1 MSEIALSVVIPM
13 YNEAGNIP
21 ALMQRLLATCKD
33 LAVSWEIVC
42 VNDGS
47 KDQTPQMIR
56 SYQGEH
62 PQVVLVDFVRNFGQH
77 AAVTAGFAHSRG
89 QWIITL
95 DADLQNP
102 PEEIPNLLRCFMQ
115 GHDLINTVR
124 RDRQDTW
131 FRKTASKITNKIVR
145 NLSGIKLNDFG
156 CMLRGYSREV
166 AQQVVRC
173 RENRTFIPALATLFA
188 ARPIEI
194 EVGHAER
201 AVGESKYP
209 LSKLLQLQ
217 LDLITN
223 FSVQPLRLLFLAGM
237 AFAVVGILL
246 GVILLVGRLIMDA
259 AWAAN
264 GVLTI
269 LGFLMIFLG
278 AQFFALGLVGEYVGR
293 ILQQV
298 RLREP
303 WVVGTVERP
312 GQAIEKP
319 TSRFERG

>member
-1 MSEIALSVVIPM
+1 MSDIQLSIVIPM
-13 YNEAGNIP
+13 FNEEGNIP
-21 ALMQRLLATCKD
+21 ALMTRLIAVCQPLAMT
-33 LAVSWEIVC
+33 WEVVC

-47 KDQTPQMIR
+47 KDQTATMIR
-56 SYQGEH
+56 SYQAKH
-62 PQVVLVDFVRNFGQH
+62 PQIVLVDFVRNFGQH

-89 QWIITL
+89 EWIITL

-102 PEEIPNLLRCFMQ
+102 PEEIPNMITCFEQ
-115 GHDLINTVR
+115 GYDLINTVR

-131 FRKTASKITNKIVR
+131 FRKTASKITNQLVR
-145 NLSGIKLNDFG
+145 KLSGIRLNDFG
-156 CMLRGYSREV
+156 CMLRGYSADV
-166 AQQVVRC
+166 AQQVVKC

-188 ARPIEI
+188 AKPIEI
-194 EVGHAER
+194 QVGHAER

-209 LSKLLQLQ
+209 LHKLLQLQ

-223 FSVQPLRLLFLAGM
+223 FSVQPLRLLFIAGM
-237 AFAVVGILL
+237 GFAVVGILL
-246 GVILLVGRLIMDA
+246 GLTLLIGRLLTDS

-293 ILQQV
+293 VLQQV

-303 WVVGTVERP
+303 FVVGTVERP
-312 GQAIEKP
+312 GQAVVRP
-319 TSRFERG
+319 TARFER

>member
-1 MSEIALSVVIPM
+1 MNDIKLSVVIPM
-13 YNEAGNIP
+13 YNEEGNIP
-21 ALMQRLLATCKD
+21 ALMQRLLAVCRT
-33 LAVSWEIVC
+33 LSVTWEVVC

-47 KDQTPQMIR
+47 KDRTADLIR
-56 SYQGEH
+56 AWQKDA

-89 QWIITL
+89 KWIITL

-102 PEEIPNLLRCFMQ
+102 PEEIPNLLKCFEQ

-131 FRKTASKITNKIVR
+131 FRKTGSKLTNQLVR
-145 NLSGIKLNDFG
+145 KLSGIRLNDFG
-156 CMLRGYSREV
+156 CMLRGYSAEV
-166 AQQVVRC
+166 AQQVVKC

-194 EVGHAER
+194 QVGHAGR

-237 AFAVVGILL
+237 GFAVLGFVLGFILL
-246 GVILLVGRLIMDA
+246 IGRLFIGA
-259 AWAAN
+259 EWAAN

-269 LGFLMIFLG
+269 LGFLLIFLG

-293 ILQQV
+293 VLQQV

-303 WVVGTVERP
+303 FVVGTVERP
-312 GQAIEKP
+312 GQEVVRP
-319 TSRFERG
+319 TARFER

>member
-1 MSEIALSVVIPM
+1 MSDIQLSIVIPM
-13 YNEAGNIP
+13 YNEEGNIP
-21 ALMQRLLATCKD
+21 ALMTRLIAVCQPLPLA
-33 LAVSWEIVC
+33 WEVVC

-47 KDQTPQMIR
+47 KDQTPALIR
-56 SYQGEH
+56 SYQAKH
-62 PQVVLVDFVRNFGQH
+62 PQIVLVDFVRNFGQH
-77 AAVTAGFAHSRG
+77 AAVTAGFAHARG
-89 QWIITL
+89 RWIITL

-102 PEEIPNLLRCFMQ
+102 PEEIPNLVACFEQ

-131 FRKTASKITNKIVR
+131 FRKTASKITNQLVR
-145 NLSGIKLNDFG
+145 KLSGIRLNDFG
-156 CMLRGYSREV
+156 CMLRGYSADV
-166 AQQVVRC
+166 AQQVVKC

-188 ARPIEI
+188 AKPIEI
-194 EVGHAER
+194 QVGHAER

-209 LSKLLQLQ
+209 LHKLLQLQ

-223 FSVQPLRLLFLAGM
+223 FSVQPLRLLFIAGLG
-237 AFAVVGILL
+237 FAVVGILL
-246 GVILLVGRLIMDA
+246 GMILLIGRLVMDA

-293 ILQQV
+293 VLQQV

-303 WVVGTVERP
+303 FVVGTVERP
-312 GQAIEKP
+312 GQAVVRP
-319 TSRFERG
+319 TARFER

>member
-1 MSEIALSVVIPM
+1 MSDIQLSIVIPM
-13 YNEAGNIP
+13 YNEEGNIP
-21 ALMQRLLATCKD
+21 ALMTRLLAVCQPLSLT
-33 LAVSWEIVC
+33 WEVVC

-47 KDQTPQMIR
+47 KDQTPALVR
-56 SYQGEH
+56 SYQAKN

-89 QWIITL
+89 RWIITL

-102 PEEIPNLLRCFMQ
+102 PEEIPNLVACFEQ

-131 FRKTASKITNKIVR
+131 FRKTASKFTNQLVR
-145 NLSGIKLNDFG
+145 KLSGIRLNDFG
-156 CMLRGYSREV
+156 CMLRGYSAEV
-166 AQQVVRC
+166 AQQVVKC

-188 ARPIEI
+188 AKPIEI
-194 EVGHAER
+194 QVGHAER

-209 LSKLLQLQ
+209 LHKLLQLQ

-223 FSVQPLRLLFLAGM
+223 FSVQPLRLLFIAGM
-237 AFAVVGILL
+237 GFALVGFVLGAILL
-246 GVILLVGRLIMDA
+246 IGRLFVGA
-259 AWAAN
+259 AWAAD

-269 LGFLMIFLG
+269 LGFLLIFLG

-293 ILQQV
+293 VLQQV

-303 WVVGTVERP
+303 FVVGTVERP
-312 GQAIEKP
+312 GQAVVRP
-319 TSRFERG
+319 TARFER

>member
-1 MSEIALSVVIPM
+1 MADIQLSIVIPM
-13 YNEAGNIP
+13 YNEEGNIP
-21 ALMQRLLATCKD
+21 ALMTRLLATCRQ
-33 LAVSWEIVC
+33 LSVTWEVVC

-47 KDQTPQMIR
+47 KDKTVQLVR
-56 SYQGEH
+56 SYQADA

-89 QWIITL
+89 KWIITL

-102 PEEIPNLLRCFMQ
+102 PEEIPNLLKCFEQ

-131 FRKTASKITNKIVR
+131 FRKTGSKYTNQLVR
-145 NLSGIKLNDFG
+145 KLSGIKLNDFG

-173 RENRTFIPALATLFA
+173 RERRTFIPALASLFA

-194 EVGHAER
+194 QVGHAER
-201 AVGESKYP
+201 ATGESKYP
-209 LSKLLQLQ
+209 LSKLLSLQ

-223 FSVQPLRLLFLAGM
+223 FSVEPLRLLFLTGIG
-237 AFAVVGILL
+237 FAILGFLL
-246 GVILLVGRLIMDA
+246 GAVLLIGRLLIGA
-259 AWAAN
+259 EWAAN

-269 LGFLMIFLG
+269 LGFLLIFMG
-278 AQFFALGLVGEYVGR
+278 GQFFALGLVGEYVGR
-293 ILQQV
+293 ILVQV

-303 WVVGTVERP
+303 FVVGSVERAGEP
-312 GQAIEKP
+312 IEHP
-319 TSRFERG
+319 EAER

>member
-21 ALMQRLLATCKD
+21 ALMQWLLATCKT
-33 LAVSWEIVC
+33 LAVTWEIVC

-47 KDQTPQMIR
+47 SDQTPQMVR
-56 SYQGEH
+56 SYQSQH
-62 PQVVLVDFVRNFGQH
+62 PEVVLVDFVRNFGQH
-77 AAVTAGFAHSRG
+77 AAVTAGFAHARG
-89 QWIITL
+89 GWIITL

-102 PEEIPNLLRCFMQ
+102 PEEIPNLLRCFQ
-115 GHDLINTVR
+115 EGHDLINTVR

-131 FRKTASKITNKIVR
+131 FRKSASKITNRVVR
-145 NLSGIKLNDFG
+145 KLSGIRLNDFG
-156 CMLRGYSREV
+156 CMLRGYSAEV
-166 AQQVVRC
+166 AHQVVRC

-237 AFAVVGILL
+237 GFFFVGTLL
-246 GVILLVGRLIMDA
+246 GTVLLIGRIFNDA

-269 LGFLMIFLG
+269 LGFLLIFLG

-293 ILQQV
+293 VLQQV

-303 WVVGTVERP
+303 WVVATVERP
-312 GQAIEKP
+312 GQAIQKP
-319 TSRFERG
+319 TVRLER

>member
-1 MSEIALSVVIPM
+1 MNDIKLSVVVPM
-13 YNEAGNIP
+13 YNEEGNIP
-21 ALMQRLLATCKD
+21 ALMTRLLAVCQPLSIT
-33 LAVSWEIVC
+33 WEIVC

-47 KDQTPQMIR
+47 KDSTPAMVR
-56 SYQGEH
+56 SYQEKH

-89 QWIITL
+89 EWIITL

-102 PEEIPNLLRCFMQ
+102 PEEIPNMIGCFER
-115 GHDLINTVR
+115 GHDLINTIR

-131 FRKTASKITNKIVR
+131 FRKTASKITNQLVR
-145 NLSGIKLNDFG
+145 KLSGIRLNDFG
-156 CMLRGYSREV
+156 CMLRGYSADV

-188 ARPIEI
+188 AKPIEI
-194 EVGHAER
+194 QVGHAER
-201 AVGESKYP
+201 AAGESKYP
-209 LSKLLQLQ
+209 LHKLLQLQ

-237 AFAVVGILL
+237 GFAVLGFGLGMTLL
-246 GVILLVGRLIMDA
+246 IGRLLTDS

-293 ILQQV
+293 VLQQV

-303 WVVGTVERP
+303 FVVGTVERP
-312 GQAIEKP
+312 GHAVVKP
-319 TSRFERG
+319 TARFER

>member
-1 MSEIALSVVIPM
+1 MPEIQLSVVIPM
-13 YNEAGNIP
+13 FNEEGNIP
-21 ALMQRLLATCKD
+21 ALMTRLLATCRQ
-33 LAVSWEIVC
+33 LTIPWEIVC

-47 KDQTPQMIR
+47 KDRTPELIR
-56 SYQGEH
+56 GYQAEA

-77 AAVTAGFAHSRG
+77 AAVTAGFAHARG
-89 QWIITL
+89 KWIITL

-102 PEEIPNLLRCFMQ
+102 PEEIPNLVQCFEQ
-115 GHDLINTVR
+115 GHDLINTIR

-131 FRKTASKITNKIVR
+131 FRKTASKFTNQIVR
-145 NLSGIKLNDFG
+145 KMSGIKLNDFG

-173 RENRTFIPALATLFA
+173 RERRTFIPALASLFA

-194 EVGHAER
+194 QVSHAER

-209 LSKLLQLQ
+209 LSQLLSLQ

-223 FSVQPLRLLFLAGM
+223 FSIQPLRLLFLTGF
-237 AFAVVGILL
+237 AFALL
-246 GVILLVGRLIMDA
+246 GIALGTVLLIGRLFIGA
-259 AWAAN
+259 EWAAN

-269 LGFLMIFLG
+269 LGFLLIFMG
-278 AQFFALGLVGEYVGR
+278 GQFFALGLVGEYVGR
-293 ILQQV
+293 ILLQV

-303 WVVGTVERP
+303 FVVGTVERP
-312 GQAIEKP
+312 GEAIERP
-319 TSRFERG
+319 GVGG